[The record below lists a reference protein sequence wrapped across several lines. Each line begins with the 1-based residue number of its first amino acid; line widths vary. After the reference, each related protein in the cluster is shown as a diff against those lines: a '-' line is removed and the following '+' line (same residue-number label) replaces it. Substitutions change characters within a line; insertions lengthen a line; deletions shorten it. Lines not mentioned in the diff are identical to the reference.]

1 MPHCT
6 KCGAAVPETAGF
18 CPSCGAPQAAAQ
30 ASGAPPASAPAPAAT
45 PASISTQ
52 PSMAENVAGALCYA
66 LGWITGLIFFFIDKR
81 PFVRFHAAQSIVV
94 FGALHIITIIIGMIF
109 GMSLF
114 AGGVTGFSVGGALY
128 YLIGLIE
135 FVLWIVL
142 MIKAYQGQKFRVPV
156 AADVAESIFG
166 KS

>member
-1 MPHCT
+1 MAHCT
-6 KCGAAVPETAGF
+6 KCGAVVPESAGF
-18 CPSCGAPQAAAQ
+18 CGNCGAPQAPGQTA
-30 ASGAPPASAPAPAAT
+30 GPAPVTGPSSATGT
-45 PASISTQ
+45 PAVSTQ
-52 PSMAENVAGALCYA
+52 SSLAENVAGALCYA

-94 FGALHIITIIIGMIF
+94 FGALHILTIIIGMIF

-114 AGGVTGFSVGGALY
+114 VGGVTGFSVGGALY
-128 YLIGLIE
+128 YLVGLIE

-156 AADVAESIFG
+156 AADVADSIFG
-166 KS
+166 KM